1 VAGIDAHGV
10 IPGIANLVPRSV
22 AAAWE
27 AGARGDAAAALR
39 HHGEVLAATRTTQLG
54 RGGGT
59 HAANF
64 SGLKA
69 ALKLLGI
76 IEHDTVSAPLRPL
89 SDEEQSQL
97 PPLLKE
103 LGLR

>member
-1 VAGIDAHGV
+1 M
-10 IPGIANLVPRSV
+10 

-39 HHGEVLAATRTTQLG
+39 HHGATLAATRTTQLG

-59 HAANF
+59 HAASF

-76 IEHDTVSAPLRPL
+76 IEHDTVSAPLKPL
-89 SDEEQSQL
+89 SDEEKSLL